1 MKMKKTVVKQMKEM
15 TGNFKPDKL
24 TPCEAADLTFVPSPQ
39 LAQACQQFGEVYA
52 GMVHVPEKCYATGKG
67 LISAKVGE
75 RATAVVHIVDDSEKA
90 CVAPVEIKCELASVR
105 VDAKTKCL
113 VKKLEAN
120 KYEVSYQ
127 ATIRGRH
134 QLHIKVEGE
143 HIKGSPFTVTVKL
156 PVKKLGTPV
165 RVIGGLSCPWGVAVN
180 QRGEIIV
187 VEYSGN
193 HVSIF
198 SPTGEKLRS
207 FGSQGSGQ
215 GQFSCPRGVAVD
227 DDGNILVVDSGNN
240 RVQKFTSDGKFV
252 VAVGKGT
259 VNLNNSVGISIHSIN
274 KKVIV
279 SDHGNHCIQ
288 MLNPNLTFSKS
299 FGGNGTNDGQTTY
312 PYEVAFDSAGKI
324 YQGGNSSTG
333 VQVFTAEGQFLRKFG
348 HQGSGQKELNF
359 PSGIAID
366 SDDVVYVAEYYNNC
380 ISVFTTKGAYLT
392 SFGTQGK
399 GKGQFN
405 VPMAIAVD
413 KDGFIYVSD
422 YGNGRIQ
429 VF

>member
-1 MKMKKTVVKQMKEM
+1 MKIKKTVVKQMKEM

-24 TPCEAADLTFVPSPQ
+24 APCEAADLKFVPTPQ
-39 LAQACQQFGEVYA
+39 LAQAGQQFGKVYA
-52 GMVHVPEKCYATGKG
+52 WMVPEKCYATGKS
-67 LISAKVGE
+67 LVSAELGE
-75 RATAVVHIVDDSEKA
+75 RATAIVHIIDGNEKA
-90 CVAPVEIKCELASVR
+90 CVAPVEIKCELVSVR
-105 VDAKTKCL
+105 ADTKTKGL
-113 VKKLEAN
+113 VKNLETN
-120 KYEVSYQ
+120 KYEVGYQ
-127 ATIRGRH
+127 ATSRGRH

-240 RVQKFTSDGKFV
+240 RIQKFTSDGNFV

-259 VNLNNSVGISIHSIN
+259 VNLSNSVGISIHSIN
-274 KKVIV
+274 KKIIV
-279 SDHGNHCIQ
+279 SDYGNHCIQ
-288 MLNPNLTFSKS
+288 MLNPDLTFSKR
-299 FGGNGTNDGQTTY
+299 FGGEGTGDGQTTY
-312 PYEVAFDSAGKI
+312 PYAIAFDSAGNM
-324 YQGGNSSTG
+324 YQGGNSTTG

-348 HQGSGQKELNF
+348 HQGSGQRELNF
-359 PSGIAID
+359 PSGITID
-366 SDDVVYVAEYYNNC
+366 SDDVVYVAEYHNHR
-380 ISVFTTKGAYLT
+380 ISVFTTEGAFLT
-392 SFGTQGK
+392 SFGTK
-399 GKGQFN
+399 GNGEGQFN
-405 VPMAIAVD
+405 TPMAIAID
-413 KDGFIYVSD
+413 KDGFVYVSD
-422 YGNGRIQ
+422 YSNGRVQ

>member
-24 TPCEAADLTFVPSPQ
+24 APCEAADLKFVPSPQ
-39 LAQACQQFGEVYA
+39 LVQACQQFGTVYPQI
-52 GMVHVPEKCYATGKG
+52 VSPEKCYATGKG
-67 LISAKVGE
+67 LVSAEVGE
-75 RATAVVHIVDDSEKA
+75 RATAVVHIVNDNEKA
-90 CVAPVEIKCELASVR
+90 YVAPVEITCELASVSA
-105 VDAKTKCL
+105 DTKTKCL
-113 VKKLEAN
+113 VKNLEAN

-127 ATIRGRH
+127 ATSRGRH

-143 HIKGSPFTVTVKL
+143 HIKGSPFNIIVKL
-156 PVKKLGTPV
+156 PVQKLGAPV
-165 RVIGGLSCPWGVAVN
+165 KVIGGLNNPWGVVLN

-187 VEYSGN
+187 AESRG
-193 HVSIF
+193 HCISIF

-207 FGSQGSGQ
+207 FGSQGSGK

-240 RVQKFTSDGKFV
+240 RIQKFTSDGNFV

-259 VNLNNSVGISIHSIN
+259 VNLINSIGISIHPIN

-279 SDHGNHCIQ
+279 SDHNNSCIQ
-288 MLNPNLTFSKS
+288 ILNPDLTFSQK
-299 FGGNGTNDGQTTY
+299 FGDIGTSDGQIIS
-312 PYEVAFDSAGKI
+312 PYDAAFDSDGNM
-324 YQGGNSSTG
+324 YQIGNSSNG

-348 HQGSGQKELNF
+348 HKDSGQRELNF

-366 SDDVVYVAEYYNNC
+366 GNNVVYVVEHYNNC
-380 ISVFTTKGAYLT
+380 VSIFTIEGAYLK
-392 SFGTQGK
+392 SFGTRGK
-399 GKGQFN
+399 GEGQFCR
-405 VPMAIAVD
+405 PFAIAVD
-413 KDGFIYVSD
+413 KDGFIYVCD
-422 YGNGRIQ
+422 YDNGRIQ